1 MKSIINHEVYGV
13 IEYEE
18 SFWTGKRVIKVNG
31 QPLKKIDKKTFVL
44 EGGEKPVYFSIRGS
58 FFAGVKAY
66 INGHAINL
74 TPPTKWYEY
83 IATVIIFA
91 IGVLFGAIGGAIG
104 ALLGLSQLLV
114 VKSVKNVWLKLLIGA
129 AFVVAAAGICFGV
142 SLVVALLLA

>member
-1 MKSIINHEVYGV
+1 MNKELNLSYNILKNVCIDKSYVSIELNKSINKVENINEYIAV
-13 IEYEE
+13 INAKKANKPIDN
-18 SFWTGKRVIKVNG
+18 SASPKLMLVIVIITIK
-31 QPLKKIDKKTFVL
+31 QIILI
-44 EGGEKPVYFSIRGS
+44 
-58 FFAGVKAY
+58 
-66 INGHAINL
+66 
-74 TPPTKWYEY
+74 

-129 AFVVAAAGICFGV
+129 AFVVAAAAICFGV